1 MARTIQAD
9 KAILAAAREL
19 VARRPAS
26 EVSMEAVATAAGF
39 SRQAIYRHFG
49 SRAGLLTALLASI
62 DEAEGAREQV
72 DYVLAAPTGRMCI
85 ERLVAWWTDYVPR
98 FAGTARGV
106 LAAKHADADLRV
118 AWDDRMRALHEICR
132 TVAERCRTD
141 GTLTTG
147 LSPTEAAD
155 ALWALLSVP
164 LWIQLRDDAGWSAE
178 RYREH
183 VTALALARL
192 VGPPPDPHG
201 RTRLASTS
209 AAPSAS
215 TSKPPSASPA
225 SA

>member
-1 MARTIQAD
+1 MARTVQAD

-26 EVSMEAVATAAGF
+26 EVSLEAVAAAAGF

-72 DYVLAAPTGRMCI
+72 EHVLAAPSGRASI
-85 ERLVAWWTDYVPR
+85 GRLGAWWTDYVPR
-98 FAGTARGV
+98 FVGTARGV

-118 AWDDRMRALHEICR
+118 AWDDRMRALHDVCR
-132 TVAERCRTD
+132 AVAERCRAD

-147 LSPTEAAD
+147 LSAAEAAD

-164 LWIQLRDDAGWSAE
+164 LWIELREDAGWSAA
-178 RYREH
+178 RYRKH

-192 VGPPPDPHG
+192 IAPP
-201 RTRLASTS
+201 
-209 AAPSAS
+209 
-215 TSKPPSASPA
+215 
-225 SA
+225 

>member
-1 MARTIQAD
+1 MARTVQAD
-9 KAILAAAREL
+9 RAILAAAREL

-26 EVSMEAVATAAGF
+26 EVSMEAVAAAAGF

-62 DEAEGAREQV
+62 DQAEGAREQV
-72 DYVLAAPTGRMCI
+72 EHVLAAPDGRASV

-98 FAGTARGV
+98 FVGTARGV

-118 AWDDRMRALHEICR
+118 AWADRMRALHDVCR
-132 TVAERCRTD
+132 AVAERCYAD

-147 LSPTEAAD
+147 LSRAEATD

-164 LWIQLRDDAGWSAE
+164 LWIQLREDAGWSAT
-178 RYREH
+178 RYRKH

-192 VGPPPDPHG
+192 IGPP
-201 RTRLASTS
+201 
-209 AAPSAS
+209 
-215 TSKPPSASPA
+215 
-225 SA
+225 

>member
-1 MARTIQAD
+1 MARTVQAD

-26 EVSMEAVATAAGF
+26 EVSMEAVAAAAGF

-62 DEAEGAREQV
+62 DEVEGAREQV
-72 DYVLAAPTGRMCI
+72 EHVLAAATGRACL

-98 FAGTARGV
+98 FVGTARGV

-118 AWDDRMRALHEICR
+118 AWDDRMRALHDVGR
-132 TVAERCRTD
+132 AVAERCRAD
-141 GTLTTG
+141 GTLAPD
-147 LSPTEAAD
+147 LSPAEAAD

-164 LWIQLRDDAGWSAE
+164 LWIQLREDAGWSAE

-183 VTALALARL
+183 TTALAVARL
-192 VGPPPDPHG
+192 VGPP
-201 RTRLASTS
+201 
-209 AAPSAS
+209 
-215 TSKPPSASPA
+215 
-225 SA
+225 